1 MDSNPIYFKNSRGG
15 ILVNEK
21 MYRFAG
27 DLREELE
34 EISLNEFSGG
44 GGAEQRGISQGNDGK
59 LCTLTW
65 ECGLCPTHT
74 CWC

>member
-1 MDSNPIYFKNSRGG
+1 
-15 ILVNEK
+15 